1 METPLPISPRSKVC
15 LLMVPDP
22 FLTAGFLICGTFT
35 VVLGVVHF
43 VMPWLLD
50 FDGAIPTD
58 GDSLRPLPLL
68 VVTYQ
73 TKRSDIRGIAQIM
86 NHAVSYTLVSIGI
99 VDLLASRWLAAWFA
113 PYLLVWIACWWF
125 LRAATQ
131 RHMGSRLG
139 DWLVAAGFT
148 LIGVFHL
155 AVAVG

>member
-1 METPLPISPRSKVC
+1 
-15 LLMVPDP
+15 MVSD
-22 FLTAGFLICGTFT
+22 LVLASGFLICGAFT
-35 VVLGVVHF
+35 VVLGTVHF
-43 VMPWLLD
+43 AMPWLLD
-50 FDGAIPTD
+50 FDRAIPIE
-58 GDSLRPLPLL
+58 GDSLRPLDLL

-99 VDLLASRWLAAWFA
+99 LDLLASRWLAAWFA
-113 PYLLVWIACWWF
+113 PYLLVWIAGWWF

-131 RHMGSRLG
+131 RHMGSRPG

-155 AVAVG
+155 AVAVS

>member
-1 METPLPISPRSKVC
+1 
-15 LLMVPDP
+15 MVPDP
-22 FLTAGFLICGTFT
+22 VLSAGFLVFGVFT
-35 VVLGVVHF
+35 VVLGIVHF
-43 VMPWLLD
+43 AMPWLLD
-50 FDGAIPTD
+50 FDGAIPTE
-58 GDSLRPLPLL
+58 GELLRPLDLL

-99 VDLLASRWLAAWFA
+99 VDLLASRWLSAWFA
-113 PYLLVWIACWWF
+113 PFLLAWIAGWWF

-148 LIGVFHL
+148 LVGLFHL
-155 AVAVG
+155 AVAVS